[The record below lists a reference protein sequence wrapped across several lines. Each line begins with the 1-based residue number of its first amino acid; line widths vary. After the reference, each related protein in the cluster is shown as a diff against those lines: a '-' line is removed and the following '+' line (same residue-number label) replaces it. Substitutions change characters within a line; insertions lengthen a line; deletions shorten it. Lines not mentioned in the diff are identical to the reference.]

1 MYETL
6 NRELHDDELM
16 FFWSRC
22 GAECVQGDGGSP
34 LASKNTKENKWVQG
48 GLASFFSTNGCAMAG
63 VPDGYTE
70 VSRYE
75 SWIKS
80 QIPTNQPG
88 FILRESPTAV
98 TPTAVTPTC
107 GTSAVSLPL
116 LLLSSSLLLSSIF
129 SEAV

>member
-16 FFWSRC
+16 FFWSRR

-34 LASKNTKENKWVQG
+34 LVSKNAGKNKWVQG
-48 GLASFFSTNGCAMAG
+48 GVTSFTNALGCAKPG

-75 SWIKS
+75 SWIKTY
-80 QIPTNQPG
+80 IPTNQPG
-88 FILRESPTAV
+88 FILGEPTSA
-98 TPTAVTPTC
+98 
-107 GTSAVSLPL
+107 GTSAVSMPLL